1 MDQQHLGLLENL
13 RLLQTN
19 FQVGIP
25 TKSVQQL
32 LRLLRHRAGRD
43 LKLEFLLFPKMEMY
57 RNQNKYSFQLNVVSN
72 PTQIFQLPLQTSS
85 QAISQFE
92 TLNSSAKKIEF

>member
-1 MDQQHLGLLENL
+1 
-13 RLLQTN
+13 
-19 FQVGIP
+19 
-25 TKSVQQL
+25 
-32 LRLLRHRAGRD
+32 
-43 LKLEFLLFPKMEMY
+43 MY

-85 QAISQFE
+85 QVISQFE

>member
-1 MDQQHLGLLENL
+1 MDQQHFGLLENL
-13 RLLQTN
+13 RLLHTN

-32 LRLLRHRAGRD
+32 PRLLRHRAGSD

-72 PTQIFQLPLQTSS
+72 PTQTFQIPLQNHLKPS
-85 QAISQFE
+85 
-92 TLNSSAKKIEF
+92 LNLKL

>member
-1 MDQQHLGLLENL
+1 MDQQPLGFLDNL

-25 TKSVQQL
+25 TKSVQLL
-32 LRLLRHRAGRD
+32 LRLLRHTAGRD
-43 LKLEFLLFPKMEMY
+43 LKFEFLLFPKMEMY
-57 RNQNKYSFQLNVVSN
+57 RNQSKYSFELNVVSN
-72 PTQIFQLPLQTSS
+72 PTQTFQLPLQTSS
-85 QAISQFE
+85 QAIYQFE